1 MTVLDLYH
9 ESDRSTISEKT
20 QQGFLLGEFL
30 GEADIVLKDGTVRT
44 FLFSSKRLRYK
55 GRPCILGTG
64 IDITDKKRTE
74 EELKRFAENLEDA
87 NIALR
92 VLMNNRNEDQKQIE
106 EKLQVNINDL
116 VIPYL
121 KKLSKANLDDRNKN
135 YLGVLENNL
144 NNVLSPFMRDFQT
157 SHKKLT
163 PQEIQIVDLIKQ
175 GKKTKEIANMLN
187 ASVKTIETHRN
198 NIRKKL
204 NLIDS
209 KINLRSHIISSK

>member
-1 MTVLDLYH
+1 
-9 ESDRSTISEKT
+9 
-20 QQGFLLGEFL
+20 
-30 GEADIVLKDGTVRT
+30 
-44 FLFSSKRLRYK
+44 
-55 GRPCILGTG
+55 
-64 IDITDKKRTE
+64 
-74 EELKRFAENLEDA
+74 
-87 NIALR
+87 
-92 VLMNNRNEDQKQIE
+92 
-106 EKLQVNINDL
+106 
-116 VIPYL
+116 
-121 KKLSKANLDDRNKN
+121 
-135 YLGVLENNL
+135 
-144 NNVLSPFMRDFQT
+144 MRDFQT